1 MPCQAFYEC
10 VFFVFLFSAENVRC
24 LKTQIST
31 KIQKAKYPTKKK
43 QETKKTHSLK
53 ARRGH
58 AKHVCKIAGSNSQKR
73 RGPWHLK
80 QFWVLFLNQP
90 VNWGEKRNNR
100 NTIQTL
106 KNKKKTDENKIH
118 KTEQEKTEKKAQINN
133 KTKSRKKK

>member
-1 MPCQAFYEC
+1 M
-10 VFFVFLFSAENVRC
+10 FLFSAENVRC

-90 VNWGEKRNNR
+90 VVGYNIVSQFMQQRTYNVAPEKHR
-100 NTIQTL
+100 
-106 KNKKKTDENKIH
+106 
-118 KTEQEKTEKKAQINN
+118 
-133 KTKSRKKK
+133 

>member
-1 MPCQAFYEC
+1 M
-10 VFFVFLFSAENVRC
+10 
-24 LKTQIST
+24 
-31 KIQKAKYPTKKK
+31 
-43 QETKKTHSLK
+43 
-53 ARRGH
+53 
-58 AKHVCKIAGSNSQKR
+58 
-73 RGPWHLK
+73 
-80 QFWVLFLNQP
+80 NQP